1 VPAPLA
7 SQPDSGM
14 GTDLP
19 HIVIVGAGFGG
30 LACAKALGGAAC
42 RVTVVDRN
50 NYHLFVPLL
59 YQVATA
65 GLSPADIAEAVRKIL
80 RRHRNIDVVLGTV
93 VGVDRIQ
100 RTVQLSDGN
109 AIAFDILVLAT
120 GSAYN
125 YFGRPEWE
133 AYAPG
138 LKSIADARALRSRL
152 LRAFE
157 LAEREPD
164 PTRQRAL
171 LTTVIVGGGPTGVEI
186 AGAVAELA
194 RFTLVDDFRHVDPT
208 SARIILVEAGPRIL
222 ANFPDSLAKYAQQR
236 LENLGV
242 EVRVG
247 TAVADIAP
255 GHVMIDDERLSVGT
269 VIWGAGIRASPAG
282 EWAGAT
288 LDHIGRACVRPDLSI
303 AEEPDIFVL
312 GDSAFLVDPDTRR
325 PLPGLAQV
333 AQQQGRH
340 LGAQLRRRLSGWPAM
355 APFRFS
361 DRGNTAIIG
370 RNAAIFD
377 FGRRQLQ
384 GWFAWILWAIIHVYL
399 LVGFEKRMLVTL
411 QWLWRYATYQRGA
424 RLIIP
429 DEDAD
434 RATPDL

>member
-1 VPAPLA
+1 MTGSKA
-7 SQPDSGM
+7 
-14 GTDLP
+14 P
-19 HIVIVGAGFGG
+19 HIVIVGAGFAG
-30 LACAKALGGAAC
+30 LACAKALAGAPC
-42 RVTVVDRN
+42 RVSVIDRN

-65 GLSPADIAEAVRKIL
+65 GLSPADIAEPIRKIL
-80 RRHRNIDVVLGTV
+80 RRAHNIDVILGTV
-93 VGVDRIQ
+93 VDVDRAM
-100 RTVQLSDGN
+100 RTVRLSDGSV
-109 AIAFDILVLAT
+109 IGFDMLVLAT

-138 LKSIADARALRSRL
+138 LKTIADARALRSRL

-164 PTRQRAL
+164 AAKQRAL

-194 RFTLVDDFRHVDPT
+194 RFTLADDFRHVDPA

-222 ANFPDSLAKYAQQR
+222 ASFPDPLARYAQQR
-236 LENLGV
+236 LERLGV
-242 EVRVG
+242 EIRLG

-255 GHVMIDDERLSVGT
+255 GHVMIGDEALSVGT
-269 VIWGAGIRASPAG
+269 VIWGAGIRASRAG

-288 LDHIGRACVRPDLSI
+288 LDHIGRACVRPDLSVP
-303 AEEPDIFVL
+303 EHPDIYVA
-312 GDSAFLVDPDTRR
+312 GDSAFLVDAQTGR

-340 LGAQLRRRLSGWPAM
+340 LGRALRRRLAGESAGV
-355 APFRFS
+355 PFRFQ

-370 RNAAIFD
+370 RNAAVFD
-377 FGRRQLQ
+377 FGRQQLR
-384 GWFAWILWAIIHVYL
+384 GWFAWVLWAIVHVYL
-399 LVGFEKRMLVTL
+399 LVSFEKRILVTL

-429 DEDAD
+429 DAEA
-434 RATPDL
+434 RETKPTAKA